1 MQVQEMDGRRS
12 DRALFSGPDNAPLR
26 RTVWFC
32 RGVGCESY
40 SNKKLFKRKYNFLR
54 ESPPVLSMS
63 LWIIK
68 LNV

>member
-1 MQVQEMDGRRS
+1 VV
-12 DRALFSGPDNAPLR
+12 LP
-26 RTVWFC
+26 
-32 RGVGCESY
+32 RGWLW
-40 SNKKLFKRKYNFLR
+40 KLFKRKYNFLR